1 MYSRIEK
8 LLGLEW
14 AEKRSD
20 EKIEKTRRSGEESQ
34 RRRNDDEDTIS
45 ESLENRK
52 TERNI
57 GRKSRFS
64 YAEENKGIGNELFNI
79 FSNRQ
84 QPRKRRKFNFFNF
97 EEEKQ
102 RDEDID
108 DENDRGRRRR

>member
-64 YAEENKGIGNELFNI
+64 YAEENKGMGTNYSI
-79 FSNRQ
+79 FSVIGSNRESIENSTFLIL
-84 QPRKRRKFNFFNF
+84 RKKNK
-97 EEEKQ
+97 EMK
-102 RDEDID
+102 I
-108 DENDRGRRRR
+108 